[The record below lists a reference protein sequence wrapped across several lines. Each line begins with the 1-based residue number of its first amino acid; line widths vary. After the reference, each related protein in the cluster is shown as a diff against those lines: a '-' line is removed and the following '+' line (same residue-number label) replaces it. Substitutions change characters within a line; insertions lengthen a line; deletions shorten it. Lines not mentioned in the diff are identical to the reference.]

1 MATSEKEI
9 LGVLGRLNTMI
20 KHRGVVVVLGKRYG
34 YKAFDLYHRK
44 STRGKGGGMIDTLKA
59 GFTSGQALDYLYAMI
74 KGINLYKYGGRWG
87 GV

>member
-1 MATSEKEI
+1 MATKESEI
-9 LGVLGRLNTMI
+9 LGVLGRLNSMI

-34 YKAFDLYHRK
+34 YKAFDLYHTK
-44 STRGKGGGMIDTLKA
+44 SKGGGMIDTLKA